1 MRVEVLSRLC
11 CPACRFAVLSCR
23 EFLREGD
30 ELLEGVVWCE
40 ACRSWFP
47 VEDGFLDLLTG
58 PLAYAEDRGV
68 FWKRRTADL
77 TALGLVHA
85 PADGAASG
93 PAAGGSAQALQQ
105 QKHFDWYAANETQ
118 RYSEYE
124 ATPFWRAA
132 DRIAFEPWKAE
143 LRERARPDQ
152 WLLDVG
158 CAQGRST
165 FHMMDLDLN
174 VVGFD
179 VSRKCIREAA
189 RRYRQGTF
197 KARASFLVADG
208 SAFPFRDAAVDYV
221 LVYGVLHHL
230 ADPGGT
236 CREIGRVLK
245 PVGVYFGQENN
256 DTVFRAAFDL
266 AQKLWP
272 IWHEEAGP
280 EAIISAKRLAGWL
293 TPSGFGVSTR
303 TSVFLPPH
311 LINWTTEAAGFR
323 VLSSVDRLMSRV
335 PGLRASGGLVI
346 FEARREPGSLGTAYE
361 SRRHG

>member
-1 MRVEVLSRLC
+1 MRVEVLSRLR
-11 CPACRFAVLSCR
+11 CPACRSARLACR

-30 ELLEGVVWCE
+30 ELLEGVVFCE
-40 ACRSWFP
+40 DCRSWFP

-58 PLAYAEDRGV
+58 PLAYRAERDLFWDRRAV
-68 FWKRRTADL
+68 ELA
-77 TALGLVHA
+77 ALSLSRGASVAPKAA
-85 PADGAASG
+85 PADA
-93 PAAGGSAQALQQ
+93 GSAQALQQ
-105 QKHFDWYAANETQ
+105 QKHFDWYAANEEQ
-118 RYSEYE
+118 RYSDYE

-143 LRERARPDQ
+143 IRRDARAGS

-189 RRYRQGTF
+189 RRYRDGSF

-208 SAFPFRDAAVDYV
+208 SAFPVRDAAVDYV

-236 CREIGRVLK
+236 CREIGRVLT
-245 PVGVYFGQENN
+245 PAGVYFGQENN
-256 DTVFRAAFDL
+256 DSSFRAAFDL
-266 AQKLWP
+266 VQKLWP

-280 EAIISAKRLAGWL
+280 EATISAGRVAGWL
-293 TPSGFGVSTR
+293 APGGFRVSTR

-311 LINWTTEAAGFR
+311 VINWTTEETGFR
-323 VLSSVDRLMSRV
+323 ILGTVDRVLARV
-335 PGLRASGGLVI
+335 PWLRANGGLVI
-346 FEARREPGSLGTAYE
+346 FEARRAGGP
-361 SRRHG
+361 R

>member
-1 MRVEVLSRLC
+1 MLR
-11 CPACRFAVLSCR
+11 CPTCKSNHLACR

-40 ACRSWFP
+40 DCRSWFP
-47 VEDGFLDLLTG
+47 VEDGFLDFLTG
-58 PLAYAEDRGV
+58 PLAYTEERNI
-68 FWKRRTADL
+68 FWKRREADL
-77 TALGLVHA
+77 TALALSRA
-85 PADGAASG
+85 PTDDVKSES
-93 PAAGGSAQALQQ
+93 AGGGAAQALQQ
-105 QKHFDWYAANETQ
+105 QNHFDWYASNKEQ
-118 RYSEYE
+118 RYSDYE

-143 LRERARPDQ
+143 LRESMRPDQ

-179 VSRKCIREAA
+179 VSRECIREAA
-189 RRYRQGTF
+189 RRYRERNF
-197 KARASFLVADG
+197 RARASFIVADG
-208 SAFPFRDAAVDYV
+208 SAFPILDATVDYV

-245 PVGVYFGQENN
+245 PAGVYFGQENN
-256 DTVFRAAFDL
+256 DSAFRAVFEL
-266 AQKLWP
+266 TQKLWP

-280 EAIISAKRLAGWL
+280 EAIISSDRVAGWL
-293 TPSGFGVSTR
+293 KPAGFRVSAR

-311 LINWTTEAAGFR
+311 VINWTSEATGFR
-323 VLSSVDRLMSRV
+323 ILSSVDRVMTSV
-335 PGLRASGGLVI
+335 PWLRANGGLVI
-346 FEARREPGSLGTAYE
+346 FEARR
-361 SRRHG
+361 

>member
-1 MRVEVLSRLC
+1 MRVEVFPRLR
-11 CPACRFAVLSCR
+11 CPVCRVGGLAWR

-30 ELLEGVVWCE
+30 ELLEGVAWCE
-40 ACRSWFP
+40 ECRAWFP

-58 PLAYAEDRGV
+58 SLAYLEERDAFWNRRQAE
-68 FWKRRTADL
+68 L
-77 TALGLVHA
+77 TALGLAHA
-85 PADGAASG
+85 PADRGKAG
-93 PAAGGSAQALQQ
+93 PAEGASAQALQQ
-105 QKHFDWYAANETQ
+105 QKHFDWYAANDTQ
-118 RYSEYE
+118 RYSDYE
-124 ATPFWRAA
+124 VTPFWRAA

-143 LRERARPDQ
+143 LRASARPDE

-165 FHMMDLDLN
+165 FHMMDLDVN

-189 RRYRQGTF
+189 RRYREGSF

-208 SAFPFRDAAVDYV
+208 SAFPFRDAAVDTV

-230 ADPGGT
+230 ADPGAT

-245 PVGVYFGQENN
+245 PTGVYFGQENN
-256 DTVFRAAFDL
+256 DSGFRALFDL

-280 EAIISAKRLAGWL
+280 EAIISADRLRSWL
-293 TPSGFGVSTR
+293 EPSGFRFSSR

-311 LINWTTEAAGFR
+311 VVNWTTEDRGFR
-323 VLSSVDRLMSRV
+323 VLDVLDRAMAHV
-335 PGLRASGGLVI
+335 PWLRANGGLVI
-346 FEARREPGSLGTAYE
+346 FEARRP
-361 SRRHG
+361 

>member
-1 MRVEVLSRLC
+1 MRVEVLTRLR
-11 CPACRFAVLSCR
+11 CPACRSSRLASQ
-23 EFLREGD
+23 EFLRERD
-30 ELLEGVVWCE
+30 EFLEGVVWCE
-40 ACRSWFP
+40 DCRSWFP

-58 PLAYAEDRGV
+58 PLAYAEERRA
-68 FWKRRTADL
+68 FWKKREAEL
-77 TALGLVHA
+77 TALALA
-85 PADGAASG
+85 PTAPGDGRDE
-93 PAAGGSAQALQQ
+93 PAGGESASQALQQ
-105 QKHFDWYAANETQ
+105 QKHFDWYASNDEQ
-118 RYSEYE
+118 RYSDYE

-143 LRERARPDQ
+143 IRERMRPDQ

-179 VSRKCIREAA
+179 VSRTCVREAA
-189 RRYRQGTF
+189 RRYREGAFRAQ
-197 KARASFLVADG
+197 ASFLVADG
-208 SAFPFRDAAVDYV
+208 SVFPLRDATVDYV

-245 PVGVYFGQENN
+245 PAGVYFGQENN
-256 DTVFRAAFDL
+256 ATSFRAVFDL
-266 AQKLWP
+266 VQKLWP

-280 EAIISAKRLAGWL
+280 EAVISGDRVAAWLKPAG
-293 TPSGFGVSTR
+293 FRVSAR

-311 LINWTTEAAGFR
+311 VINWTTEGLGFLILR
-323 VLSSVDRLMSRV
+323 SVDRAMAKV
-335 PGLRASGGLVI
+335 PWLRANGGLVI
-346 FEARREPGSLGTAYE
+346 FEARRP
-361 SRRHG
+361 

>member
-1 MRVEVLSRLC
+1 VRVEVLSRLR
-11 CPACRFAVLSCR
+11 CPACRSRRLASR

-40 ACRSWFP
+40 DCRSWFP
-47 VEDGFLDLLTG
+47 VEDGFLDFLTG
-58 PLAYAEDRGV
+58 PLAYAEERSL
-68 FWKRRTADL
+68 FWKRRAADL
-77 TALGLVHA
+77 TALALSHS
-85 PADGAASG
+85 PADGVKSES
-93 PAAGGSAQALQQ
+93 AAGAAAQAVQQ
-105 QKHFDWYAANETQ
+105 QKHFDWYASNKEQ
-118 RYSEYE
+118 RYSDYE

-143 LRERARPDQ
+143 LRERTRPDQ

-179 VSRKCIREAA
+179 VSRECVREAA
-189 RRYRQGTF
+189 RRYRERHY
-197 KARASFLVADG
+197 KARASFIAADG
-208 SAFPFRDAAVDYV
+208 SAFPLLDATVDYV

-245 PVGVYFGQENN
+245 PAGVYFGQENN
-256 DTVFRAAFDL
+256 DSAFRALFEL

-280 EAIISAKRLAGWL
+280 EATISSDRVTGWL
-293 TPSGFGVSTR
+293 KAGGFRVSAR

-311 LINWTTEAAGFR
+311 VINWTNEDTGFR
-323 VLSSVDRLMSRV
+323 ILDSLDRVMARM
-335 PGLRASGGLVI
+335 PWLRANGGLVI
-346 FEARREPGSLGTAYE
+346 FEARRG
-361 SRRHG
+361 

>member
-1 MRVEVLSRLC
+1 LRVEVLSRLR
-11 CPACRFAVLSCR
+11 CPACGSGRLASR

-40 ACRSWFP
+40 DCRSWFP
-47 VEDGFLDLLTG
+47 VEDGFLDFLTG
-58 PLAYAEDRGV
+58 PLAYAEERNV
-68 FWKRRTADL
+68 FWRRRMADL
-77 TALGLVHA
+77 TPLALSNSPTVDVKGE
-85 PADGAASG
+85 G
-93 PAAGGSAQALQQ
+93 AGGGGAQALQQ
-105 QKHFDWYAANETQ
+105 QNHFDWYASNKEQ
-118 RYSEYE
+118 RYSDYE

-143 LRERARPDQ
+143 IRENTRPGQ

-179 VSRKCIREAA
+179 VSRECIREAA
-189 RRYRQGTF
+189 RRYRERKF
-197 KARASFLVADG
+197 RARASFIVADG
-208 SAFPFRDAAVDYV
+208 SAFPLRDATVDYV

-245 PVGVYFGQENN
+245 PAGVYFGQENN
-256 DTVFRAAFDL
+256 DSVFRAAFEL
-266 AQKLWP
+266 AQRLWP

-280 EAIISAKRLAGWL
+280 EAIISGDRIAGWL
-293 TPSGFGVSTR
+293 EPFGFRVSTR

-311 LINWTTEAAGFR
+311 VINWTSEGAGFR
-323 VLSSVDRLMSRV
+323 MLNSVDRVMAGL
-335 PGLRASGGLVI
+335 PWLRANGGLVI
-346 FEARREPGSLGTAYE
+346 FEARRP
-361 SRRHG
+361 